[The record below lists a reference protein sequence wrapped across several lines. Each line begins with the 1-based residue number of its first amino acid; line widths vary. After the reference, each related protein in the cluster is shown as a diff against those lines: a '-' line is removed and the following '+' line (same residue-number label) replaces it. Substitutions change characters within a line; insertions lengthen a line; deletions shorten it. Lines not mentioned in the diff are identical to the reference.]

1 MKILYFDTETTG
13 VDPKLNGMVQIS
25 GMIEIDGEVKETFNI
40 KMRPGEKD
48 IIEPKALEVIGK
60 TKEELM
66 TYQSPDDARKQ
77 LVAMFAKYVDKFDRK
92 DKFTPA
98 GYNVK
103 FDIDFLHNLFL
114 KCGDAYFGSWV
125 AWQGVDILAIVYFLK
140 YMGAITLTDYKLKS
154 VCDHFGIE
162 LKAHDALADITATKQ
177 VLAKIKDLV
186 SIKSL
191 QPKLL

>member
-13 VDPKLNGMVQIS
+13 IDPKANAMVQIS
-25 GMIEIDGEVKETFNI
+25 GMIEIDGVIKETFDI

-48 IIEPKALEVIGK
+48 VIDPKALEVIGK
-60 TKEELM
+60 TKEEIM
-66 TYQSPDDARKQ
+66 TYQSAEDARKQ
-77 LVAMFAKYVDKFDRK
+77 LTVMFSKYVDKFDRK

-125 AWQGVDILAIVYFLK
+125 AWQGVDVLALIYYMK
-140 YMGAITLTDYKLKS
+140 YLGAIELPNYKLET
-154 VCDHFGIE
+154 VCKYFEVEI
-162 LKAHDALADITATKQ
+162 KAHDALADITATKQ
-177 VLAKIKDLV
+177 VLEKIKDMIT
-186 SIKSL
+186 IKSL
-191 QPKLL
+191 QPTLL